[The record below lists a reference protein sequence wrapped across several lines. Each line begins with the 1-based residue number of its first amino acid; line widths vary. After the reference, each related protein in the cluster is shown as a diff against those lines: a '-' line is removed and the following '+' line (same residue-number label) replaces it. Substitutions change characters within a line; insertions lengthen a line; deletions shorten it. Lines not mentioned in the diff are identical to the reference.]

1 MTKDISRREFL
12 ENIGLGAAA
21 GTSLLLMKDVAHAQ
35 PGNAHPGDDQ
45 PSNDQPSAAALPSA
59 PSDEPAPKFPFS
71 PSGAAAASYV

>member
-21 GTSLLLMKDVAHAQ
+21 GTSLLLLKDVAHAQ

-45 PSNDQPSAAALPSA
+45 PSNDQPSAALSLPHPRTNRRQSFH
-59 PSDEPAPKFPFS
+59 PRLRLRQPLP
-71 PSGAAAASYV
+71 YV